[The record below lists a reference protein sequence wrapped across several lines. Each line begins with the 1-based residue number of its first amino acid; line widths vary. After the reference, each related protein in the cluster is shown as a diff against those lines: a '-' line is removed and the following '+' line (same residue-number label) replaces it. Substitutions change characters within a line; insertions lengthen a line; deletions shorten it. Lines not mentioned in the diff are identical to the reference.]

1 MSKDYLSFHAVRP
14 WDSVERSEDYP
25 AHYRSGGDTQEQI
38 ECCLSCPM
46 ASCNNCM
53 EGKRKGQLPEVRG
66 MKEAAPKKSGK
77 RGDPCTDCNAKLL
90 CQANG
95 WTCNAKARWEEKH
108 G

>member
-1 MSKDYLSFHAVRP
+1 MNDKNYIAT
-14 WDSVERSEDYP
+14 Y
-25 AHYRSGGDTQEQI
+25 DTQEQI
-38 ECCLSCPM
+38 DKCLDCKKPD
-46 ASCNNCM
+46 CNNCM
-53 EGKRKGQLPEVRG
+53 EGKRKGQLPEIRG

-95 WTCNAKARWEEKH
+95 WTCNAKARWEGKH

>member
-14 WDSVERSEDYP
+14 WDSEERSEDYP

-95 WTCNAKARWEEKH
+95 WTCREKSRWEEKH